1 MSRVA
6 RRSANRIFH
15 LDTQLFRDLPLTV
28 FTSADMDERAVLLPT
43 RTNADHMKRG
53 ERPTLLK
60 CIPQVALA
68 IASTA
73 CACLIVVI
81 LLIVVLGYSRVNA
94 TMQNID
100 SAVGLHEATIGM
112 IGNAKSI
119 LNSTAKIAD
128 VVHTLGL
135 HGLDAR
141 VFAKPFLTRLLNTST
156 LIADDLHT
164 VLEHPRISIG

>member
-94 TMQNID
+94 TMQI
-100 SAVGLHEATIGM
+100 
-112 IGNAKSI
+112 
-119 LNSTAKIAD
+119 
-128 VVHTLGL
+128 
-135 HGLDAR
+135 
-141 VFAKPFLTRLLNTST
+141 
-156 LIADDLHT
+156 
-164 VLEHPRISIG
+164 